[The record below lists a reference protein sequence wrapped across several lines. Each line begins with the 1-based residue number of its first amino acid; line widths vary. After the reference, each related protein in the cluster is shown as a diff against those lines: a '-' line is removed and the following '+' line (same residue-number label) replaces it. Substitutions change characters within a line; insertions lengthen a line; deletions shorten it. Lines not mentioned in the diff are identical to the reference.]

1 MAFRVKRSGGLLAF
15 VLLLFFGSGFAALL
29 YQTIWQRMLGFFSG
43 VDVYSVTIT
52 VAAFMAGLGCGSLA
66 GGYLADRLSSRN
78 RILTFGIAE
87 AIITFFALGSKWLY
101 YDLLYVRWSA
111 LADSPFLLPVVLFV
125 SLLIPTSCMGVTLPI
140 LAKAFTAKIE
150 AASTVVGYLYGVNT
164 LGAAVGALVTPWI
177 LLRQFTFPEILQI
190 GAALNAICAL
200 SAVLVWWWS
209 SPEREQAPPRV
220 ADSDLKPPLEE
231 SRFSVRVWM
240 IIYGLSGFIALSLE
254 IVWFRLLGV
263 LQKSTSFTFPTLLA
277 VYLGGLAL
285 GVIIGVPFAKRIRRP
300 AAIFLALQSGVT
312 LYAAIVF
319 TLLLRHVDRQASL
332 QPLWIYLGGYEPVN
346 AADLL
351 SAIPAWFSGAPM
363 TPALTE
369 SARFILLLYFILPF
383 ALIAPSTLLM
393 GVSFPVL
400 QKLVQDNPALLGR
413 RVGWL
418 QAVNIAGSML
428 GALLVG
434 WCLLRWLGSSGTLKL
449 LVLLGGVFLCLI
461 AWHVPRR
468 SWVRLVSIA
477 LAICLVS
484 WIAAAV
490 PSSNKLW
497 AKLHGA
503 RPRAIIARESASGL
517 AVLKGNPDGF
527 DKSTVWVFSNGMG
540 QSWLPYGG
548 VHTQIGMFAV
558 LLHPRPEEVAV
569 IGLGSGDTVYA
580 LGGSPHTRSLTC
592 IEIVEPAYESLK
604 ELAARVPYSP
614 LHALLEDSRIQWVFT
629 DGRAYILRS
638 GKQFDVIEA
647 DALRPNSAYSGNLY
661 SWEYFQTLKA
671 HLKPGGFAVTWVPT
685 SRVLVSFLQVF
696 SHVIVVDGIAL
707 GSEQPIL
714 VEPDA
719 ILRRLADP
727 FTAEY
732 YGRVGGDLQ
741 PLIRNLVAG
750 EFRRFSPET
759 ERPATGDLNSDLF
772 PRDEYM
778 VPPQP

>member
-1 MAFRVKRSGGLLAF
+1 VAFRLKRSGAILAF

-52 VAAFMAGLGCGSLA
+52 VTAFMAGLGCGSLA
-66 GGYLADRLSSRN
+66 GGHLADRLSSRN
-78 RILTFGIAE
+78 RLLTFGLAE
-87 AIITFFALGSKWLY
+87 AIITLFALGSKWLY

-111 LADSPFLLPVVLFV
+111 LADSTFLLPVVLFV
-125 SLLIPTSCMGVTLPI
+125 SLLIPTFCMGVTLPI

-177 LLRQFTFPEILQI
+177 LLRQFSFPEILQI
-190 GAALNAICAL
+190 GAALNAICAG

-209 SPEREQAPPRV
+209 GPEREPAPPRTEPEV
-220 ADSDLKPPLEE
+220 KPPVEK
-231 SRFSVRVWM
+231 SRFPARIWM

-285 GVIIGVPFAKRIRRP
+285 GVIIGVPFARRIRRP
-300 AAIFLALQSGVT
+300 AVTFLALQSGVT

-319 TLLLRHVDRQASL
+319 TLLLSQVDRQPFL
-332 QPLWIYLGGYEPVN
+332 QPLWLYLGGYEPVN

-351 SAIPAWFSGAPM
+351 SAIPAWFSGAPIA
-363 TPALTE
+363 PALSE
-369 SARFILLLYFILPF
+369 SARFVLLLYFVLPF
-383 ALIAPSTLLM
+383 ALIAPATLLM

-418 QAVNIAGSML
+418 QTINIAGSML

-468 SWVRLVSIA
+468 PWVRLVSIA
-477 LAICLVS
+477 LSICLVS
-484 WIAAAV
+484 WIAAAI
-490 PSSNKLW
+490 PKTKRLW

-503 RPRAIIARESASGL
+503 TPRAIIARESASGL
-517 AVLKGNPDGF
+517 AVLKSSPEGF
-527 DKSTVWVFSNGMG
+527 EKGIIWVFSNGMG

-580 LGGSPHTRSLTC
+580 LGGSPHTRRLTC
-592 IEIVEPAYESLK
+592 IEIVEPTYESLQ
-604 ELAARVPYSP
+604 ELATRVPYSP
-614 LHALLEDSRIQWVFT
+614 LHALLEDSRIQWVFA
-629 DGRAYILRS
+629 DGRAHILRS
-638 GKQFDVIEA
+638 GKLFDVIEA

-671 HLKPGGFAVTWVPT
+671 HLKSDGFAVTWVPT

-696 SHVIVVDGIAL
+696 SHVIVVDGIAI

-714 VEPDA
+714 VEPEA
-719 ILRRLADP
+719 ILRKLADP

-732 YGRVGGDLQ
+732 YGRVGGDLL
-741 PLIRNLVAG
+741 PLVSNLIAG
-750 EFRRFSPET
+750 EFRRYSPET
-759 ERPATGDLNSDLF
+759 ERPGKGDLNSDLF

-778 VPPQP
+778 VPPRP